1 MLEPT
6 RKNKFKK
13 DVELLKKRGRDMR
26 KLRNIMAQLIDGKS
40 LDKKFRPHKLQG
52 EYSGCI
58 ECHIEP
64 DWLLIYIIDSDENTI
79 TFVRTGT
86 HSDLFK

>member
-1 MLEPT
+1 MLEPI

-13 DVELLKKRGRDMR
+13 DVELLKRRKKNMK
-26 KLRNIMAQLIDGKS
+26 KLRDVMDLLIDGKP
-40 LDKKFRPHKLQG
+40 LDKKYLPHKLQG
-52 EYSGCI
+52 EYSECI

-64 DWLLIYIIDSDENTI
+64 DWLLVYIIDSNENTV
-79 TFVRTGT
+79 TFIRTGT

>member
-1 MLEPT
+1 ME
-6 RKNKFKK
+6 
-13 DVELLKKRGRDMR
+13 
-26 KLRNIMAQLIDGKS
+26 KLRNIISCLIEEKP
-40 LDKKFRPHKLQG
+40 LDKKCLPHKLQG

-64 DWLLIYIIDSDENTI
+64 DWLLIYIIDNNESTI
-79 TFVRTGT
+79 TFIRTGT

>member
-1 MLEPT
+1 MLEPI

-13 DVELLKKRGRDMR
+13 DVELLKRRGRSMKKLRDIMGWLIDR
-26 KLRNIMAQLIDGKS
+26 KL
-40 LDKKFRPHKLQG
+40 LDKKYLPHKLQG

-64 DWLLIYIIDSDENTI
+64 DWLLIYLIDSAENTI
-79 TFVRTGT
+79 TFIRTGT

>member
-1 MLEPT
+1 MLEPI
-6 RKNKFKK
+6 RKTKFKK
-13 DVELLKKRGRDMR
+13 DVALLKRRKRNMN
-26 KLRNIMAQLIDGKS
+26 KLRDVMGLLIDGKP
-40 LDKKFRPHKLQG
+40 LDKKYLPHKLQG

-79 TFVRTGT
+79 TFIRTGT